1 MSNTTPLSP
10 SSDISPSNIRKSVT
24 TPSSTLLPLTSY
36 GSVQSKDE
44 NSFLLPQS
52 YYPGPSS
59 INLDRAMSTPY
70 PYNGNGQEVFSEDIN
85 RYLLANARDTLGN
98 IDSINFETKQIKG
111 HLGSLRK
118 ELDDLDDAI
127 DSLDT
132 KVTKIS
138 QAIDVPSQIALQRHP
153 TYFLL
158 MIFLFFLVIALWQDV
173 FIKTIGKLF
182 GKKDL
187 GIVITV
193 VIASIVSIILWI
205 VIVKGGTNLFSVE
218 SKI

>member
-44 NSFLLPQS
+44 NSFLLLQS
-52 YYPGPSS
+52 YYLGPSS

-70 PYNGNGQEVFSEDIN
+70 PYNGNGQEVFLEDIN